1 MLHFSCTSSNDESA
15 TERWT
20 ADSCALAPDL
30 TQAEKMAR
38 QLIQQHHY
46 EAKELIAFSEIN
58 EQDIASL
65 SELESTLYLKAQAG
79 SGRCAVM
86 FSN

>member
-1 MLHFSCTSSNDESA
+1 MLHFACTSSKDESA
-15 TERWT
+15 TESWT

-30 TQAEKMAR
+30 TQAEEMAR
-38 QLIQQHHY
+38 RLIQQLHY

-58 EQDIASL
+58 EQGIASL

-79 SGRCAVM
+79 SERCAVL
-86 FSN
+86 FS